1 MTDFAII
8 MTTGAVILMA
18 LGIVAGSLLR
28 GWGMW
33 IGLRQNQLAAAS
45 AGMLDAPTSRFDA
58 EETHYAGN
66 RIELADLRER
76 VRKLEAIA
84 AGVDL

>member
-8 MTTGAVILMA
+8 LTTGAVVLMA
-18 LGIVAGSLLR
+18 LGIVSATLLR
-28 GWGMW
+28 GWTLW
-33 IGLRQNQLAAAS
+33 IDLRHSQLATLGAPANAMPS
-45 AGMLDAPTSRFDA
+45 AQDTDDTR
-58 EETHYAGN
+58 YAGN